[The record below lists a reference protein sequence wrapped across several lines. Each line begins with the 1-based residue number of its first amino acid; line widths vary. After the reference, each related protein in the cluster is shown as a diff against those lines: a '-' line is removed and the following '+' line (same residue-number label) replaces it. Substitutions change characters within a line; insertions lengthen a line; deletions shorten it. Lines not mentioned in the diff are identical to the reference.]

1 MKARTAAILV
11 MLCALVSVA
20 ALLPGCG
27 KAEQSRYE
35 STREMLGTFV
45 SITLFADN
53 EDAADRA
60 GNAAFNRIAEVERL
74 MSSYYEFSKI
84 SLLNKFG
91 FWNTKPLAVGDD
103 TLHVLEASVEYSKLS
118 DGAFDV
124 TVAPL
129 IKLWRQAAQEQ
140 VLPDEAAIDEALKS
154 VGCQH
159 VQLDADTKTVR
170 FARREMEVDLG
181 GIAKGYAAD
190 MALEELRCH
199 GITAALV
206 NAGGDIAVMGKPP
219 GQDAWR
225 VGIQNPG
232 RQNERLPDV
241 IHLADGAVAT
251 SGNYERYAEIE
262 GRRFSHIIDPRTG
275 RPVERISSVTVVAA
289 DAMRADALATAF
301 SVLGPAAS
309 LKLAAQ
315 LDDVEA
321 MFIIA
326 PETPGGE
333 PQVVSSEGF
342 STFFRT
348 ANDQE

>member
-1 MKARTAAILV
+1 
-11 MLCALVSVA
+11 
-20 ALLPGCG
+20 
-27 KAEQSRYE
+27 
-35 STREMLGTFV
+35 
-45 SITLFADN
+45 
-53 EDAADRA
+53 
-60 GNAAFNRIAEVERL
+60 
-74 MSSYYEFSKI
+74 
-84 SLLNKFG
+84 
-91 FWNTKPLAVGDD
+91 
-103 TLHVLEASVEYSKLS
+103 
-118 DGAFDV
+118 
-124 TVAPL
+124 
-129 IKLWRQAAQEQ
+129 
-140 VLPDEAAIDEALKS
+140 
-154 VGCQH
+154 
-159 VQLDADTKTVR
+159 
-170 FARREMEVDLG
+170 MEVDLG